1 MHRDYCITL
10 WDYAADK
17 HLNKVQRIMNRAARI
32 ISGNF
37 EYDVRGVELLNQL
50 RLMTLNERRDYFMGL
65 LVYKCVDGI
74 APSF

>member
-1 MHRDYCITL
+1 
-10 WDYAADK
+10 
-17 HLNKVQRIMNRAARI
+17 MNRAARI